1 MKKKLLIL
9 ATVVSLHAGEM
20 AIDGYTGL
28 TWQDNRDVVDN
39 LVTYKKA
46 YQYCQDL
53 TLEGYSDWRVPT
65 ITELLTL
72 VSYNKYKPAIIGGFN
87 HVEDNF
93 YWSSTPFKDDSTQNW
108 GVDFRDGVSEP
119 NGISYD
125 RRVRCVR
132 TTNPP
137 KK

>member
-1 MKKKLLIL
+1 MKKTLLIL
-9 ATVVSLHAGEM
+9 ATVVGLQAGEM

-28 TWQDNRDVVDN
+28 TWQDNPAVVDN

-46 YQYCQDL
+46 YLYCQEL
-53 TLEGYSDWRVPT
+53 TLGGHTDWRVPT

-72 VSYNKYKPAIIGGFN
+72 VSYNKYKPALIGGFN
-87 HVEDNF
+87 YVEDNF
-93 YWSSTPFKDDSTQNW
+93 YWSSTSFKGDSTKNW
-108 GVDFRDGVSEP
+108 GVDFRDGASEP

-137 KK
+137 KQ